1 MISRVLISLFVAAV
15 AIPAATEING
25 AWSAVGDSD
34 GKLDLRVTIRQWNQF
49 SATIDPERVPGLS
62 ATAVRGTT
70 TTPVQF
76 HLKRE
81 AGTIS
86 FEGIFKNGDGGGQF
100 TFAGNPRFLPAIR
113 ATGIEMDLV
122 GDRSE
127 DEVLLSLALID
138 LTADYIRSMQAVFPE
153 ISLREA
159 RRARGVGVTPQYVKS
174 LRDAGV
180 NITTA
185 REAVRLAGVNV
196 TPQYVAELAAAGY
209 KNLSVRDLTRL
220 AGNGVDA
227 RFIREAS
234 RYGRNQ

>member
-1 MISRVLISLFVAAV
+1 MIKGILTSLLLAV
-15 AIPAATEING
+15 AIPTSAEING
-25 AWSAVGDSD
+25 AWSAVGEND

-49 SATIDPERVPGLS
+49 NATIDPETVPGLS
-62 ATAVRGTT
+62 AAVRGTT

-76 HLKRE
+76 QLKRE

-100 TFAGNPRFLPAIR
+100 TFVENPRFLAAIR

-138 LTADYIRSMQAVFPE
+138 LTADYIRSMQTVFPE

-159 RRARGVGVTPQYVKS
+159 RRALGVRVTPQYVKS

-185 REAVRLAGVNV
+185 REAARLAGVNV

-234 RYGRNQ
+234 RYGRNR